1 MSLIVERRADQV
13 LAIVEDNG
21 RGFDVEAVMGAGCRG
36 EAGPA
41 GDAGAHGAG
50 GGTLEVESRPG
61 GGTSLFIHIPLR
73 DEREAADHG

>member
-1 MSLIVERRADQV
+1 MERRADHV

-21 RGFDVEAVMGAGCRG
+21 RGFDVEAVIGA
-36 EAGPA
+36 P
-41 GDAGAHGAG
+41 DAGRRLGLLGMQERVALV
-50 GGTLEVESRPG
+50 GGTLEVESGPG